1 MHEKTTLCT
10 LLAYFYSFS
19 SFQGCNLDLLNASIT
34 LLAFQ
39 CNVFGMFAS
48 SHLDTGLFVSN
59 WTPMNLMLKSIQESL
74 KFSSCQCKSPQ
85 TYKGNLDGKSVF
97 WDLLKDSVKHVK
109 NIFKT
114 SWSRALFD
122 LLGLFHMLLLFKNRP
137 FWQKGNTLPFE
148 LLPGCFGTS
157 FSTNYHPHRCAWAKI
172 NKFHLSSLSLRT
184 IQLGST
190 GAWKLARKK
199 STLQNFHF
207 QISLEWIYVRKIC
220 IQTRIGLKID
230 IAKP

>member
-114 SWSRALFD
+114 SWRGLSSIFWGFFTCCFFLKTVHFDKRETPFRLNFCQDALEH
-122 LLGLFHMLLLFKNRP
+122 LFRP
-137 FWQKGNTLPFE
+137 IIILTVVPEQRS
-148 LLPGCFGTS
+148 TS
-157 FSTNYHPHRCAWAKI
+157 FTFPLWAWEPF
-172 NKFHLSSLSLRT
+172 N
-184 IQLGST
+184 
-190 GAWKLARKK
+190 
-199 STLQNFHF
+199 
-207 QISLEWIYVRKIC
+207 
-220 IQTRIGLKID
+220 
-230 IAKP
+230 